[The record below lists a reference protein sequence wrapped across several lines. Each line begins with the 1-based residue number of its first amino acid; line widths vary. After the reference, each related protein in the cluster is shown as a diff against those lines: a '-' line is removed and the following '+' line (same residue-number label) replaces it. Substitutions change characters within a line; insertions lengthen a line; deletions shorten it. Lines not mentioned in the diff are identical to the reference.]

1 MTQLPGSFASLVNHP
16 TRSPVRAAI
25 CLAFFTN
32 GFLTATWI
40 VHIPRVKQA
49 LAVSDGQ
56 LGLLLW
62 GAAAGLLVGIVSGGP
77 LVGRFGSR
85 RLTGFGAGAQAIATI
100 LPVVAGSRILLF
112 AGLCIYGFFN
122 ALLDVAQNAQ
132 ASHLERESNRSL
144 MSSFHA
150 FWSFG
155 GFGGGAV
162 GGILMSWA
170 VPPLFHVTGC
180 ALVSMAV
187 AIWIWRVLPEVG
199 SDRRQGGVTFAVP
212 RGPLFPLAVVCYLA
226 MFAEHAVAD
235 WSGVLLRTELNIDAP
250 TAAIG
255 YTAFLLAMV
264 GARLVGD
271 RIVEAFRPVITVSF
285 GLGLAAVGLGLAVF
299 SRNLPLAATGFAF
312 AGFGLGNAVPILFS
326 AAGRIGRPTV
336 AYAIAAVAS
345 AGYSGIFTGPA
356 IVGGLAQWL
365 GLPNAMLAIVLGV
378 VIALVVTVGPVRRNF
393 VTGQAQSLRACG
405 VQRE

>member
-1 MTQLPGSFASLVNHP
+1 MITS
-16 TRSPVRAAI
+16 TWSPARTAI
-25 CLAFFTN
+25 CVAFFTN
-32 GFLTATWI
+32 GFLSGTWI
-40 VHIPRVKQA
+40 VHIPRIKQA
-49 LAVSDGQ
+49 LAVSDGE

-62 GAAAGLLVGIVSGGP
+62 GATVGLLVGIISGGP
-77 LVGRFGSR
+77 LIGRFGSR
-85 RLTGFGAGAQAIATI
+85 KLTGVGAGAQAIATI
-100 LPVVAGSRILLF
+100 LPVVAESRVLLF
-112 AGLCIYGFFN
+112 TGLCIYGFFN

-132 ASHLERESNRSL
+132 ASHLERESDRPL

-162 GGILMSWA
+162 GGLVMGWSVAPGVHVISCA
-170 VPPLFHVTGC
+170 VVFV
-180 ALVSMAV
+180 LVAV
-187 AIWIWRVLPEVG
+187 WIWRILPEV
-199 SDRRQGGVTFAVP
+199 SADRRQGGVVFAVP
-212 RGPLFPLAVVCYLA
+212 SGPLFPLAVVCYLA
-226 MFAEHAVAD
+226 MFAEHAIAD
-235 WSGVLLRTELNIDAP
+235 WSGVLLRTELNIDPP

-271 RIVEAFRPVITVSF
+271 RIVEALKPVVTVSLGLGF
-285 GLGLAAVGLGLAVF
+285 AALGLALAVLV
-299 SRNLPLAATGFAF
+299 RNLPLAAFGFAF

-365 GLPNAMLAIVLGV
+365 SLPNAMLAV
-378 VIALVVTVGPVRRNF
+378 VFGILLALVITIGPVRRNF
-393 VTGQAQSLRACG
+393 EGRREVSLNDCDI
-405 VQRE
+405 QRE

>member
-1 MTQLPGSFASLVNHP
+1 MITS
-16 TRSPVRAAI
+16 TWSPARTAI
-25 CLAFFTN
+25 CVAFFTN
-32 GFLTATWI
+32 GFLSGTWI
-40 VHIPRVKQA
+40 VHIPRIKQA
-49 LAVSDGQ
+49 LAVSDGE

-62 GAAAGLLVGIVSGGP
+62 GATVGLLVGIISGGP
-77 LVGRFGSR
+77 LIGRFGSR
-85 RLTGFGAGAQAIATI
+85 KLTGVGAGAQAIATI
-100 LPVVAGSRILLF
+100 LPVVAESRVLLF
-112 AGLCIYGFFN
+112 TGLCIYGFFN

-132 ASHLERESNRSL
+132 ASHLERESDRPL

-162 GGILMSWA
+162 GGLVMGWSVAPA
-170 VPPLFHVTGC
+170 VHVISC
-180 ALVSMAV
+180 AVVFVLVAV
-187 AIWIWRVLPEVG
+187 WIWRILPEV
-199 SDRRQGGVTFAVP
+199 SADRRQGGVAFAVP
-212 RGPLFPLAVVCYLA
+212 SGPLFPLAVVCYLA
-226 MFAEHAVAD
+226 MFAEHAIAD
-235 WSGVLLRTELNIDAP
+235 WSGVLLRTELNIDPP

-271 RIVEAFRPVITVSF
+271 RIVEALKPVVTVSLGLGF
-285 GLGLAAVGLGLAVF
+285 AALGLALAVLA
-299 SRNLPLAATGFAF
+299 RNLPLAAFGFAF

-365 GLPNAMLAIVLGV
+365 SLPNAMLAV
-378 VIALVVTVGPVRRNF
+378 VFGILMALVITIGPVRRNF
-393 VTGQAQSLRACG
+393 EGRRAFAKNADE
-405 VQRE
+405 VAL

>member
-1 MTQLPGSFASLVNHP
+1 MMRSSW
-16 TRSPVRAAI
+16 SPVRLAV

-32 GFLTATWI
+32 GFLTGTWI
-40 VHIPRVKQA
+40 VHIPRIKQA
-49 LAVSDGQ
+49 LGASDGE

-62 GAAAGLLVGIVSGGP
+62 GATVGLLVGIISSGP
-77 LVGRFGSR
+77 LVGRVGSR
-85 RLTGFGAGAQAIATI
+85 RLTGFGAMAQAVGTIA
-100 LPVVAGSRILLF
+100 PVVAESRVALF
-112 AGLCIYGFFN
+112 AGLCIYGFCS

-132 ASHLERESNRSL
+132 ASHLERESGRSL

-162 GGILMSWA
+162 GGLLMNWSVAPW
-170 VPPLFHVTGC
+170 VHVSGC
-180 ALVSMAV
+180 AVVFLMV
-187 AIWIWRVLPEVG
+187 AAWILRVLPEVAA
-199 SDRRQGGVTFAVP
+199 DRQQGGVTFAVP
-212 RGPLFPLAVVCYLA
+212 SGPLFPLAAVCYLA
-226 MFAEHAVAD
+226 MFAEHAIAD
-235 WSGVLLRTELNIDAP
+235 WSGVLLRTGLKVTAP

-264 GARLVGD
+264 GARVVGD
-271 RIVEAFRPVITVSF
+271 RIVEAFRPVATVAL
-285 GLGLAAVGLGLAVF
+285 GLILAALGLALAVF
-299 SRNLPLAATGFAF
+299 AKNLPLAATGFAV

-326 AAGRIGRPTV
+326 AAGQIGRPTV

-365 GLPNAMLAIVLGV
+365 SLPNAMLAV
-378 VIALVVTVGPVRRNF
+378 VSGILIALVITVGPVR
-393 VTGQAQSLRACG
+393 VSLNGGGIR
-405 VQRE
+405 RELQIEDSK

>member
-1 MTQLPGSFASLVNHP
+1 MITSSWS
-16 TRSPVRAAI
+16 RVRTAI

-32 GFLTATWI
+32 GFFAGTWI
-40 VHIPRVKQA
+40 VHIPRIKQA
-49 LAVSDGQ
+49 LAVSDGE

-62 GAAAGLLVGIVSGGP
+62 GATVGLLAGIVSGGP
-77 LVGRFGSR
+77 LVGLFGSR
-85 RLTGFGAGAQAIATI
+85 KLTGFGAGAQAIATI
-100 LPVVAGSRILLF
+100 LPVVAGTRILLF

-132 ASHLERESNRSL
+132 ASHLEREGGRPL

-155 GFGGGAV
+155 GFAGGAV
-162 GGILMSWA
+162 GGVLMSWSVA
-170 VPPLFHVTGC
+170 PLVHVTGC
-180 ALVSMAV
+180 AAV
-187 AIWIWRVLPEVG
+187 FIPVAVWIWRALPEMAA
-199 SDRRQGGVTFAVP
+199 DRRQGGVTFAVP
-212 RGPLFPLAVVCYLA
+212 SGPLFPLAVVCYLA
-226 MFAEHAVAD
+226 MFAEHAIAD
-235 WSGVLLRTELNIDAP
+235 WSGVLLRTELNVAAP

-271 RIVEAFRPVITVSF
+271 RIVEAFRPVATVS
-285 GLGLAAVGLGLAVF
+285 LGLVFAASGLALAVF
-299 SRNLPLAATGFAF
+299 AKSLPLSATGFAF

-326 AAGRIGRPTV
+326 AAGQIGRPTV

-356 IVGGLAQWL
+356 VVGGLAQWL
-365 GLPNAMLAIVLGV
+365 SLPNAMLAVVLGIL
-378 VIALVVTVGPVRRNF
+378 IALVITFGPVRR
-393 VTGQAQSLRACG
+393 SLNACG
-405 VQRE
+405 IQREYEIADSK